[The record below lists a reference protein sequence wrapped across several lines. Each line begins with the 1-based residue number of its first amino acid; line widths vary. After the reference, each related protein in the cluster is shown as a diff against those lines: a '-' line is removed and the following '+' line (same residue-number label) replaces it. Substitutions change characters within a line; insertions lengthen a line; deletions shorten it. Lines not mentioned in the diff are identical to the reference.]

1 MINPSNNSSENR
13 ETLSDALSPESQFD
27 AAEVTQATIQQAL
40 NSQLEQ
46 LDFAVLS
53 ALNQRRQIA
62 LAEQSSFW
70 SRWLSGGTVK
80 FVLPAAIACGAAV
93 FALSF
98 ALRMP
103 LAPISD
109 ADAALLAEF
118 DSTPVQL
125 DTSEALDPTQDLAD
139 DEIALMTELELNGL
153 DFYAWLDHQPVTQED
168 VTQHKDI

>member
-1 MINPSNNSSENR
+1 MINPSNNSSNSR
-13 ETLSDALSPESQFD
+13 ETLSSALSSDSQFD
-27 AAEVTQATIQQAL
+27 AAELTQATVQQAL

-62 LAEQSSFW
+62 LAEQPSFW
-70 SRWLSGGTVK
+70 SRWLIGDAVK

-98 ALRMP
+98 EMRMP

-125 DTSEALDPTQDLAD
+125 DTSEGFDPTQELAD
-139 DEIALMTELELNGL
+139 DEIALLGELELNGL
-153 DFYAWLDHQPVTQED
+153 EFYAWLDHQPETQKKP
-168 VTQHKDI
+168 TQQKDI